1 MLESALALIISMFVG
16 YMFGAL
22 PLAYRIGRIQG
33 VDIFA
38 EGTGLAGA
46 TNVRRVL
53 NTYAGAL
60 VLLGDIGKG
69 IMAIVCGRLLG
80 VDDSWI
86 ILVGM
91 AAVVGHWHSVFTG
104 FRGGDGLATLGG
116 ITIALFLIPGFIA
129 AVVAS
134 AVTLVAQ
141 KTPVTSLAGTVFGY
155 ITLAAL
161 GFAYELGLFPYEAN
175 LSLTLGVGALFAMV
189 LARAFKSNLRLR
201 RGQDFAEVS
210 EEDMP
215 DSEQA
220 PDRSGL

>member
-1 MLESALALIISMFVG
+1 MLESTLILIISMFVG

-22 PLAYRIGRIQG
+22 PLAYRMGRIRG

-53 NTYAGAL
+53 NVYAGAI

-69 IMAIVCGRLLG
+69 IMAVVCGRLLG

-104 FRGGDGLATLGG
+104 FRGGDGVALLGG
-116 ITIALFLIPGFIA
+116 ITIALFGIHGFIA

-134 AVTLVAQ
+134 AITLVAQ
-141 KTPVTSLAGTVFGY
+141 KTPVTSLVGTVFGY
-155 ITLAAL
+155 IALVAL
-161 GFAYELGLFPYEAN
+161 GLAYDLDARLI
-175 LSLTLGVGALFAMV
+175 SGVGALFAMV
-189 LARAFKSNLRLR
+189 LARAIMSNLRIR
-201 RGQDFAEVS
+201 RARGLTDVS
-210 EEDMP
+210 EKDLP

>member
-1 MLESALALIISMFVG
+1 M
-16 YMFGAL
+16 
-22 PLAYRIGRIQG
+22 
-33 VDIFA
+33 
-38 EGTGLAGA
+38 
-46 TNVRRVL
+46 RRVL
-53 NTYAGAL
+53 NVYAGAL

-116 ITIALFLIPGFIA
+116 ITIALFLIPGFVA

-134 AVTLVAQ
+134 AVTLAAQ
-141 KTPVTSLAGTVFGY
+141 RAPVTSLVGIVFGY

-161 GFAYELGLFPYEAN
+161 GFAYDLDLR
-175 LSLTLGVGALFAMV
+175 LTLGVGALFAMV
-189 LARAFKSNLRLR
+189 LARAIKSNLRIR
-201 RGQDFAEVS
+201 RGRDFAQVS
-210 EEDMP
+210 EEDVS

>member
-1 MLESALALIISMFVG
+1 
-16 YMFGAL
+16 
-22 PLAYRIGRIQG
+22 
-33 VDIFA
+33 
-38 EGTGLAGA
+38 
-46 TNVRRVL
+46 
-53 NTYAGAL
+53 
-60 VLLGDIGKG
+60 
-69 IMAIVCGRLLG
+69 
-80 VDDSWI
+80 
-86 ILVGM
+86 M

-210 EEDMP
+210 EEDMFP
-215 DSEQA
+215 TRNRRPTAPAFREVNDGGGRSLQA
-220 PDRSGL
+220 DAGGGSKDTGSGSGCRRLPRR

>member
-1 MLESALALIISMFVG
+1 LLESALILIIAMFVG

-53 NTYAGAL
+53 NVYAGAL

-104 FRGGDGLATLGG
+104 FRGGDGVALLGG

>member
-1 MLESALALIISMFVG
+1 MLESTLVLIISMFVA

-22 PLAYRIGRIQG
+22 PLAYRMGRIRG

-53 NTYAGAL
+53 NVYAGAI

-104 FRGGDGLATLGG
+104 FRGGDGVALLGG
-116 ITIALFLIPGFIA
+116 ITIALFGVHGFVA

-134 AVTLVAQ
+134 AITLAAQ
-141 KTPVTSLAGTVFGY
+141 KTPVTSLIGTVFGY
-155 ITLAAL
+155 IALVAL
-161 GFAYELGLFPYEAN
+161 G
-175 LSLTLGVGALFAMV
+175 LTYDLDTRLILGVGALFAMV
-189 LARAFKSNLRLR
+189 IARAIKSNIRIR
-201 RGQDFAEVS
+201 RARDFSEVI
-210 EEDMP
+210 EDEMS

>member
-1 MLESALALIISMFVG
+1 LLESALILIIAMFVG

-46 TNVRRVL
+46 TNVRQVL
-53 NTYAGAL
+53 NVYAGAL

-155 ITLAAL
+155 ITLVAL

>member
-1 MLESALALIISMFVG
+1 MLESTLVLLISMFVG

-22 PLAYRIGRIQG
+22 PLAYRMGRIRG

-53 NTYAGAL
+53 NVYAGAV

-69 IMAIVCGRLLG
+69 IMAVVCGRLLG

-104 FRGGDGLATLGG
+104 FRGGDGVALLGG
-116 ITIALFLIPGFIA
+116 ITIALFGIHGFIA
-129 AVVAS
+129 AAVAS
-134 AVTLVAQ
+134 AITLAAQ
-141 KTPVTSLAGTVFGY
+141 KTPVTSLVGTVFGY
-155 ITLAAL
+155 ITLVAL
-161 GFAYELGLFPYEAN
+161 GLAYDLDLR
-175 LSLTLGVGALFAMV
+175 LTLGVGALFAMV
-189 LARAFKSNLRLR
+189 LARAIMSNLRIR
-201 RGQDFAEVS
+201 RGRDFVGASDEDVSDS
-210 EEDMP
+210 EE
-215 DSEQA
+215 A

>member
-1 MLESALALIISMFVG
+1 MLESALILIIAMFVG

-46 TNVRRVL
+46 TNVRQVL
-53 NTYAGAL
+53 NVYAGAL

>member
-1 MLESALALIISMFVG
+1 MLESTLVLIIAMFVG

-22 PLAYRIGRIQG
+22 PLAYRMGRIQG

-53 NTYAGAL
+53 NVYAGAI

-104 FRGGDGLATLGG
+104 FRGGDGVALLGG
-116 ITIALFLIPGFIA
+116 ITIAMFGGYGFIA

-134 AVTLVAQ
+134 AVTLAAQ
-141 KTPVTSLAGTVFGY
+141 KTPITSLVGTVFGY
-155 ITLAAL
+155 IALVALAM
-161 GFAYELGLFPYEAN
+161 AYDLDLRLA
-175 LSLTLGVGALFAMV
+175 LGVGALFAMV
-189 LARAFKSNLRLR
+189 LARAIKSNLRIR
-201 RGQDFAEVS
+201 RARDVTGVS
-210 EEDMP
+210 EEDMS
-215 DSEQA
+215 D
-220 PDRSGL
+220 SGLGAGA

>member
-1 MLESALALIISMFVG
+1 MLESALVLIISMFVG

-22 PLAYRIGRIQG
+22 PVAYRIGRIQG

-53 NTYAGAL
+53 NTYAGAV
-60 VLLGDIGKG
+60 VLLGDMGKG
-69 IMAIVCGRLLG
+69 IMAIVCGRLL
-80 VDDSWI
+80 
-86 ILVGM
+86 GM

-129 AVVAS
+129 VAAAS

-141 KTPVTSLAGTVFGY
+141 KTPVTSLVGTLSGY

-189 LARAFKSNLRLR
+189 LARAAKSNLRIR
-201 RGQDFAEVS
+201 RGQDFVEVS
-210 EEDMP
+210 EEDVS
-215 DSEQA
+215 DAEQV
-220 PDRSGL
+220 PNRSGL

>member
-1 MLESALALIISMFVG
+1 MLESALILTIAMFVG

-33 VDIFA
+33 IDIFA

-53 NTYAGAL
+53 NVYAGAL

-86 ILVGM
+86 LLVGM

-104 FRGGDGLATLGG
+104 FRGGDGVALLGG
-116 ITIALFLIPGFIA
+116 ITIALFGIHGFIA
-129 AVVAS
+129 AAVAS

-141 KTPVTSLAGTVFGY
+141 KTPVTSLVGTVFGY
-155 ITLAAL
+155 IALMVLVLAYDL
-161 GFAYELGLFPYEAN
+161 DLR
-175 LSLTLGVGALFAMV
+175 LTLGVGALFAMV
-189 LARAFKSNLRLR
+189 LARAFKSNLRIR

>member
-1 MLESALALIISMFVG
+1 MLESALVLIIAMFVA

-33 VDIFA
+33 IDIFA

-53 NTYAGAL
+53 NVYAGAV

-69 IMAIVCGRLLG
+69 IMAVVCGRLLG

-104 FRGGDGLATLGG
+104 FRGGDGVALLGG
-116 ITIALFLIPGFIA
+116 ITIALFGIHGFIA
-129 AVVAS
+129 AAVAS
-134 AVTLVAQ
+134 AITLAAQ
-141 KTPVTSLAGTVFGY
+141 KTPVTSLVGTVFGY
-155 ITLAAL
+155 IVLVVLVLAYDLDLRLA
-161 GFAYELGLFPYEAN
+161 
-175 LSLTLGVGALFAMV
+175 LGVGALFAMV
-189 LARAFKSNLRLR
+189 IARAIKSNLRIR
-201 RGQDFAEVS
+201 RGRDFAEVS
-210 EEDMP
+210 EEDLA

-220 PDRSGL
+220 ADRPGL